1 MKNIVVNKIKII
13 NYKNIKVMTEKK
25 TVLSSERI
33 AIRLAEIKENKY
45 ISYYDL
51 LIKIDCIVVLLLM
64 IFGIF
69 FFEVNSILHTLS
81 YLVPSIVF
89 LLIFREIHVK
99 TIESL
104 KVLKEEVRDI
114 EFKQNNYNDDV
125 EK

>member
-1 MKNIVVNKIKII
+1 
-13 NYKNIKVMTEKK
+13 MTERK
-25 TVLSSERI
+25 TVLSSEKV
-33 AIRLAEIKENKY
+33 AIRLAEIKENRY
-45 ISYYDL
+45 INYYDV

-81 YLVPSIVF
+81 YLVPSIIF

-114 EFKQNNYNDDV
+114 EFKQNNYNNDDV